1 MDINTSTLLTLFRLI
16 SSPLVLPFLI
26 VYTTP
31 LQNFYIDSF
40 VAAIFLL
47 LSFTDFLDGYLARKY
62 KEVTAIGAMLDPI
75 ADKFLSY
82 VAFISLVAAGKLYFY
97 WAIILIGREFFI
109 MSLRMAALQHNFSIP
124 VMFLGKIKTLLQTL
138 YIAILIMQPYHLIR
152 NKYLWDVGVHGML
165 CVVIAISL
173 GSAYIYTRNF
183 MAVYS
188 AMLNK
193 DEKVSL

>member
-26 VYTTP
+26 VYTAP
-31 LQNFYIDSF
+31 LQNFYIDCF
-40 VAAIFLL
+40 VAGVFLC
-47 LSFTDFLDGYLARKY
+47 LSFTDFLDGYVARKY
-62 KEVTAIGAMLDPI
+62 KQVTVIGAMLDPI

-109 MSLRMAALQHNFSIP
+109 MSLRMAALQHTFSIP
-124 VMFLGKIKTLLQTL
+124 VMFLGKVKTFVQTL
-138 YIAILIMQPYHLIR
+138 FIAMLIMQPYHLIGST
-152 NKYLWDVGVHGML
+152 YVWDISIHGML
-165 CVVIAISL
+165 CIVLFISL

-183 MAVYS
+183 ITLYS
-188 AMLNK
+188 ALHEK
-193 DEKVSL
+193 SQKVSL